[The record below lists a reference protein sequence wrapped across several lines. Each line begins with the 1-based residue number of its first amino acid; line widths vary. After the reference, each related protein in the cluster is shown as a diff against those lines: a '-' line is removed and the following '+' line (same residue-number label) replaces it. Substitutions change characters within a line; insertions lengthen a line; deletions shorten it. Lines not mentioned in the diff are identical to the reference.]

1 MEDFI
6 KRMRKVRKA
15 RQETNDPA
23 ELQKLDYVEE
33 QIRADYRE
41 AIACGIMEGEV

>member
-1 MEDFI
+1 MKDFI
-6 KRMRKVRKA
+6 KRINKV
-15 RQETNDPA
+15 QESRRNTNDPV

-41 AIACGIMEGEV
+41 AVRCGLIGEE